1 MVCKSVV
8 CRAGPCLLWGT
19 FLPRQLQGQSPR
31 DRGIDAAHHSVSKR
45 LAYREKCAAKENRRV
60 TKDKKKMSPNKVQHG
75 ICFKLTSN
83 PQIMSVRDYKELII
97 L

>member
-8 CRAGPCLLWGT
+8 CRAGLCPLRGT

-45 LAYREKCAAKENRRV
+45 FAYREKCAGKENRSV
-60 TKDKKKMSPNKVQHG
+60 TKDKKKNMMPNKAQHG
-75 ICFKLTSN
+75 ICSQLTSN
-83 PQIMSVRDYKELII
+83 PQIMSVQDYKE
-97 L
+97 